1 MAAPLDTTGPPG
13 LCWQD
18 APTRPDT
25 PWPRVPNPQEAA
37 PDAGEP
43 EWIPAAQAGDPDAR
57 AKLVNAYWDRLYRWM
72 FHLTRDRHRAEDLTQ
87 ETFLKAL
94 ACAAFRVVAAL
105 REASNAVI
113 ISPGPDHW
121 NIFERLCTGL
131 KISGGRVS
139 DVYHAALA
147 IEHDCEGVS
156 VDAGFAA
163 FPGLCWV
170 NPLAS

>member
-1 MAAPLDTTGPPG
+1 MPDVNILVYAHREDSRFHEAIKPWLDELVSSGERFALSELVLSSFVRVVTNRGAFDPP
-13 LCWQD
+13 
-18 APTRPDT
+18 T
-25 PWPRVPNPQEAA
+25 PISE
-37 PDAGEP
+37 
-43 EWIPAAQAGDPDAR
+43 
-57 AKLVNAYWDRLYRWM
+57 
-72 FHLTRDRHRAEDLTQ
+72 
-87 ETFLKAL
+87 
-94 ACAAFRVVAAL
+94 AFRVVAAL
-105 REASNAVI
+105 REAPNAVI

-147 IEHDCEGVS
+147 IEHDCEFVS

-163 FPGLCWV
+163 FPGLRWL